1 MMERK
6 MAKENVTNLAAMIDR
21 SEFVEIESNKFYKVA
36 ALQGTGED
44 TNSLYKREDGE
55 WVLVDFEEDPHAF
68 DYLKNDVWESAEG
81 ELVPDEFVEAWDVSQ
96 ELEKPLYETTVYAYQ
111 QDDTEGII
119 KEIEGS

>member
-1 MMERK
+1 
-6 MAKENVTNLAAMIDR
+6 MAEENVINLAAMIDR
-21 SEFVEIESNKFYKVA
+21 SEFIEIENNRFYRVM
-36 ALQGTGED
+36 ALQGTGEE
-44 TNSLYKREDGE
+44 TNSLYKREDDE

-81 ELVPDEFVEAWDVSQ
+81 ELVPGDFLEAWDISQ

-119 KEIEGS
+119 EEIKGN